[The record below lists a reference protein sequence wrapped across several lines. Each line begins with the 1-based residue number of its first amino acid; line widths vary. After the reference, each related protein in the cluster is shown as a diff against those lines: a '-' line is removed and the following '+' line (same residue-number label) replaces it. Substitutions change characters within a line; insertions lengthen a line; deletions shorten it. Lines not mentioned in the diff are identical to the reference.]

1 VIILYWI
8 LAIILVTSYGLVLNR
23 IRKYSIG
30 LTPLLGWMMGVTY
43 FLVIPLTLIT
53 LNGGYRSPQSYDING
68 WADVDLS
75 NVKFFRPYTLVWLSL
90 MLNCGVAFFLGPS
103 FRVNEEAPGSVSRG
117 RLERTILI
125 TMALSLAAWIVMIWL
140 VGGLEAFLLSHWY
153 TRIDDLV
160 DQYGA
165 VFVLFDHIDEANQ
178 IVFAGAAALYTS
190 LGIKNR
196 TTKWRFTLLIVL
208 FFLIEIV
215 MSGNRI
221 FFAVYLLSFLTSCWV
236 FERKKIIIAMLI
248 VSPAIGL
255 IFDAW
260 ASVRHDLTNV
270 TQSTTSYVTDNSVR
284 NRAMTVMIGVT
295 EGTDVVL
302 LMHMINDFG
311 GKFDY
316 LYGRTYGR
324 LLTFFLPKSVY
335 PHRPHDFATLAANL
349 YEPGESTSLAST
361 ALGEAYANF
370 GFVGIF
376 WLPAMTW
383 AAFRFTDHLARA
395 GKSYS
400 LASGVL
406 FVMFI
411 WVARGTFAES
421 VILLGGAVLLISIFR
436 LERGLN
442 ISDRPVLT
450 PAPHSMA
457 D

>member
-1 VIILYWI
+1 VIILYLI
-8 LAIILVTSYGLVLNR
+8 FAIILVISYGAVLNR
-23 IRKYSIG
+23 TRKSSIG

-43 FLVIPLTLIT
+43 FMVIPLTLIT
-53 LNGGYRSPQSYDING
+53 LNGGYRSPQSYDYSG
-68 WADVDLS
+68 WANVDLS
-75 NVKFFRPYTLVWLSL
+75 NVMYFRPYTLVWLSL

-103 FRVNEEAPGSVSRG
+103 FHETEDGPGLICRG
-117 RLERTILI
+117 KLERAILI
-125 TMALSLAAWIVMIWL
+125 AMALSLASWGVMIWL
-140 VGGLEAFLLSHWY
+140 VGGLETFLLSHWY
-153 TRIDDLV
+153 TRVEDLV
-160 DQYGA
+160 EQYGTE
-165 VFVLFDHIDEANQ
+165 FVLFDHLDQSNQ

-196 TTKWRFTLLIVL
+196 NTRWWFTLLIVL

-236 FERKKIIIAMLI
+236 FQRKRVIIAMLI
-248 VSPAIGL
+248 ASPAIGL

-270 TQSTTSYVTDNSVR
+270 TQSTTSYVTDNSMR
-284 NRAMTVMIGVT
+284 NRAVTVMIGVT

-302 LMHMINDFG
+302 LMHMMNDFG
-311 GKFDY
+311 GKYDY

-383 AAFRFTDHLARA
+383 VAFRLTDLLAKA
-395 GKSYS
+395 GKTYS

-406 FVMFI
+406 FVAFI

-421 VILLGGAVLLISIFR
+421 VLLLGGAALLILIFR

-442 ISDRPVLT
+442 VARDVSW
-450 PAPHSMA
+450 SG
-457 D
+457 